1 MKLAITGFSNSGKTT
16 VFNALTGLNLET
28 TTYPTL
34 ISTHPEPHTGVVKI
48 HDKRLER
55 LATIYR
61 RKKTVYATIEYVDF
75 PGITSARSG
84 GDTSQN
90 IKVFDL
96 IKGADAIVHVVRA
109 FEDDTIIHPLGK
121 TDPVR
126 DVKSFETELV
136 LGDLEFVEKRL
147 ERIELSAKKG
157 KKQDESEK
165 QLLLK
170 CKDAL
175 EHEISLRNVS
185 FCDEEK
191 KLMPIYEF
199 LSVTPE
205 IIVLNIG
212 EKDIGTEKV
221 KNFQDEIENY
231 FKEIHQDTIPPG
243 SESDRPVITLCG
255 KIEMEIAQ
263 LPHDEA
269 KAFLVDLGIDEPA
282 MHLLCKVSYDTLG
295 LISFFTVGKKEIKAW
310 TIKKSTEAQKAA
322 GKVHSDMERGFIR
335 AEVISY
341 DNFIASDEDMVK
353 AREKGLVKLEG
364 KHYVVQDGDVIN
376 FKFNV

>member
-1 MKLAITGFSNSGKTT
+1 
-16 VFNALTGLNLET
+16 
-28 TTYPTL
+28 
-34 ISTHPEPHTGVVKI
+34 
-48 HDKRLER
+48 
-55 LATIYR
+55 
-61 RKKTVYATIEYVDF
+61 
-75 PGITSARSG
+75 
-84 GDTSQN
+84 
-90 IKVFDL
+90 
-96 IKGADAIVHVVRA
+96 
-109 FEDDTIIHPLGK
+109 
-121 TDPVR
+121 
-126 DVKSFETELV
+126 
-136 LGDLEFVEKRL
+136 
-147 ERIELSAKKG
+147 
-157 KKQDESEK
+157 
-165 QLLLK
+165 LK

-175 EHEISLRNVS
+175 EHEVSLRNVS
-185 FCDEEK
+185 FSDEEK
-191 KLMPIYEF
+191 KLMLIYEF

-231 FKEIHQDTIPPG
+231 FKGIHQDTFPPG

-282 MHLLCKVSYDTLG
+282 MHLLCKISYDTLG
-295 LISFFTVGKKEIKAW
+295 LISFFTVGKDEIKAW
-310 TIKKSTEAQKAA
+310 TIKKGTEAQKAA